1 MFKKYNL
8 KHYNFRMLAL
18 VVITSVFGLVI
29 INSAD
34 SSYTLRQAGGIIGSC
49 AWMIF
54 LSFVDYKR
62 ILKHYRILYIVTL
75 AILAAV
81 LVLGTTAGGAQRW
94 IVIAGFRM
102 QPSEISKVLLVLFLS
117 AILGQKKERLDSW
130 KFLLLL
136 AVLLLIPL
144 GLIVM
149 EPDLS
154 QTILIFCIL
163 FTIIFAAEMPYRKLW
178 KILAVVVPVVIILL
192 IYIQNPDQKLLKP
205 YQWYRVMAFIN
216 PEEYDDSVYQQ
227 HNAVQAIGSGGLT
240 GKGLNTDDP
249 MSLLNSDYIPE
260 AHTDFI
266 FAALGE
272 QLGFV
277 GCMAAI
283 GLLVAIVVECVIIA
297 VRSKDYSGR
306 LLGMGFAAHIAL
318 QSLFNI
324 GVVTQL
330 LPNTGLAL
338 PFFTYGLSSLMT
350 LYTAM
355 GILLN
360 VSLQR
365 EPYKE
370 KDLYTRDFVDV
381 KEFRDNNKKRD
392 NIKIRF

>member
-8 KHYNFRMLAL
+8 KHYNFRLLAL

-249 MSLLNSDYIPE
+249 TSLLNSDYIPE

>member
-1 MFKKYNL
+1 MFRRYSL
-8 KHYNFRMLAL
+8 KHYNFRLLAL
-18 VVITSVFGLVI
+18 VIITSVFGLVI

-34 SSYTLRQAGGIIGSC
+34 SSYTIRQAAGILGST

-54 LSFVDYKR
+54 LSFVDYKK
-62 ILKHYRILYIVTL
+62 ILKYYKLLYAITIGIL
-75 AILAAV
+75 V
-81 LVLGTTAGGAQRW
+81 LVLVIGTTAGGAQRW
-94 IVIAGFRM
+94 IAIGGFRI
-102 QPSEISKVLLVLFLS
+102 QPSEISKVLLVLFL
-117 AILGQKKERLDSW
+117 AALLGQKKDRLNSW
-130 KFLLLL
+130 VFLGLL
-136 AVLLLIPL
+136 ALILLVPL
-144 GLIVM
+144 GLIII

-154 QTILIFCIL
+154 QTILIFFIL
-163 FTIIFAAEMPYRKLW
+163 FTMVFAAGMPYKKLGI
-178 KILAVVVPVVIILL
+178 ILAIVVPIAIILF

-227 HNAVQAIGSGGLT
+227 HNAVQAIGSGGLS
-240 GKGLNTDDP
+240 GKGLNNDDP
-249 MSLLNSDYIPE
+249 TSMLNANYIPE

-277 GCMAAI
+277 GCMVAI
-283 GLLVAIVVECVIIA
+283 GLIVAIVVECILIA
-297 VRSKDYSGR
+297 IRSKDVAGR
-306 LLGMGFAAHIAL
+306 LIGVGFAAHIAL
-318 QSLFNI
+318 QTLFNI

-338 PFFTYGLSSLMT
+338 PFFTYGLSSLLT
-350 LYTAM
+350 LFTAM

-370 KDLYTRDFVDV
+370 KDLYTKDFVDV
-381 KEFRDNNKKRD
+381 KEYRDKDKHD
-392 NIKIRF
+392 KIKVKF

>member
-249 MSLLNSDYIPE
+249 TSLLNSDYIPE

>member
-1 MFKKYNL
+1 
-8 KHYNFRMLAL
+8 MLAL

>member
-8 KHYNFRMLAL
+8 KHYNFRLLAL

-178 KILAVVVPVVIILL
+178 KILAVVVPVVIILM

-249 MSLLNSDYIPE
+249 TSLLNSDYIPE

>member
-1 MFKKYNL
+1 MFKKYKL
-8 KHYNFRMLAL
+8 KHYNFRLFAL
-18 VVITSVFGLVI
+18 VIITSVFGLVI

-34 SSYTLRQAGGIIGSC
+34 SSYTVRQAGGIIGSC

-54 LSFVDYKR
+54 LSFVDYKK
-62 ILKHYRILYIVTL
+62 ILKHYRILYIVTIT
-75 AILAAV
+75 ILIAV
-81 LVLGTTAGGAQRW
+81 LVVGTKAGGAQRW

-136 AVLLLIPL
+136 AVLLLVPL

-249 MSLLNSDYIPE
+249 TSLLNSDYIPE

-283 GLLVAIVVECVIIA
+283 GLIVAIVVECVIIA

-338 PFFTYGLSSLMT
+338 PFFTYGLSSLLT
-350 LYTAM
+350 LFTAM
-355 GILLN
+355 GIMLN

-370 KDLYTRDFVDV
+370 KDLYTKDFVDV
-381 KEFRDNNKKRD
+381 KEYRDNNKKR
-392 NIKIRF
+392 NKIKIRF

>member
-8 KHYNFRMLAL
+8 KHYNFRLLAL
-18 VVITSVFGLVI
+18 VLITSIFGLVI

-34 SSYTLRQAGGIIGSC
+34 SSYTIRQAGGIIGCS

-54 LSFVDYKR
+54 LSFVDYKK
-62 ILKHYRILYIVTL
+62 ILKHYKILYIVTI
-75 AILAAV
+75 AILVAV
-81 LVLGTTAGGAQRW
+81 LVLGTTAMGAQRW
-94 IVIAGFRM
+94 IVIGGFRI

-117 AILGQKKERLDSW
+117 AVLGQKKERLDSW
-130 KFLLLL
+130 KFLAFL
-136 AVLLLIPL
+136 AVILLIPL

-154 QTILIFCIL
+154 QTILIFLIL
-163 FTIIFAAEMPYRKLW
+163 FTVIFAAEMPYRKLW
-178 KILAVVVPVVIILL
+178 KILAVVVPIAIVLF

-227 HNAVQAIGSGGLT
+227 HNAVQAIGSGGLS
-240 GKGLNTDDP
+240 GKGLNNDDP
-249 MSLLNSDYIPE
+249 TSLLNSNYIPE

-277 GCMAAI
+277 GCMVAI

-306 LLGMGFAAHIAL
+306 LIGMGFAAHVAL
-318 QSLFNI
+318 QTLFNI

-338 PFFTYGLSSLMT
+338 PFFTYGLSSLLT
-350 LYTAM
+350 LFTAM
-355 GILLN
+355 GIVLN

-365 EPYKE
+365 EPHKE
-370 KDLYTRDFVDV
+370 KDIYTKDFVDV
-381 KEFRDNNKKRD
+381 KAYRDKNDKRD
-392 NIKIRF
+392 KIKVRF

>member
-8 KHYNFRMLAL
+8 KHYNFRLLAL

-178 KILAVVVPVVIILL
+178 KILAVVVPVVIILM

>member
-1 MFKKYNL
+1 M
-8 KHYNFRMLAL
+8 
-18 VVITSVFGLVI
+18 
-29 INSAD
+29 
-34 SSYTLRQAGGIIGSC
+34 
-49 AWMIF
+49 
-54 LSFVDYKR
+54 
-62 ILKHYRILYIVTL
+62 
-75 AILAAV
+75 
-81 LVLGTTAGGAQRW
+81 
-94 IVIAGFRM
+94 
-102 QPSEISKVLLVLFLS
+102 
-117 AILGQKKERLDSW
+117 
-130 KFLLLL
+130 
-136 AVLLLIPL
+136 LLLIPL

-178 KILAVVVPVVIILL
+178 KILAVVVPVVIILM

-249 MSLLNSDYIPE
+249 TSLLNSDYIPE